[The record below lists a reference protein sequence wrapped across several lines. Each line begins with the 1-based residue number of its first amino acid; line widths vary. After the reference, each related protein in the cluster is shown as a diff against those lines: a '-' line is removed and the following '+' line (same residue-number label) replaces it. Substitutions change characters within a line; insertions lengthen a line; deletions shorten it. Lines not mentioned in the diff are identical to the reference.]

1 MGMEMRKDFS
11 LTVYLYA
18 LVWYT
23 LNHGVV
29 FSKKDDSA
37 FGGRKTMNRDKLKGF
52 SAGFIVAA
60 LLFGAAA
67 TAFASVGTYPLMA
80 SFADI
85 RIFIDGKQMDPK
97 DAGGASA
104 EPFIIN
110 GTTYLPVRAIAE
122 ALGME
127 VRWDNDS
134 KSVYIGEDPT
144 PPKPTEIA
152 IPPGEAAL
160 KKWLSEKGVDFRLVM
175 ESYFGEGTKV
185 FLNADGSKLVME
197 ISKVTKAGTPKEE
210 RLRQEEVFIQGLVG
224 IENDYQQ
231 LLDLI
236 RADTGH
242 SEITMD
248 IWHYFDEN
256 LIYTQEIR

>member
-1 MGMEMRKDFS
+1 
-11 LTVYLYA
+11 
-18 LVWYT
+18 
-23 LNHGVV
+23 
-29 FSKKDDSA
+29 
-37 FGGRKTMNRDKLKGF
+37 MNRDKLKGF
-52 SAGFIVAA
+52 TVGFIVAA
-60 LLFGAAA
+60 LLFGAASA
-67 TAFASVGTYPLMA
+67 AFASVGAYPLMA

-85 RIFIDGKQMDPK
+85 RIFVDGKQVDPK
-97 DAGGASA
+97 DASGVSA

-110 GTTYLPVRAIAE
+110 GTTYLPVRAVAE

-127 VRWDNDS
+127 VSWDNAS
-134 KSVYIGEDPT
+134 KSVRIARTGATTQTPT
-144 PPKPTEIA
+144 STTTPKPA
-152 IPPGEAAL
+152 DSAVPVSPAEAAL
-160 KKWLSEKGVDFRLVM
+160 KQWLSDKGADFRVVM
-175 ESYFGEGTKV
+175 EAYFGEGTKV

-197 ISKVTKAGTPKEE
+197 ISKVTKAGIPKEE
-210 RLRQEEVFIQGLVG
+210 RLRQEEAFIQGLAG

-242 SEITMD
+242 NEITMD

>member
-1 MGMEMRKDFS
+1 
-11 LTVYLYA
+11 
-18 LVWYT
+18 
-23 LNHGVV
+23 
-29 FSKKDDSA
+29 
-37 FGGRKTMNRDKLKGF
+37 MNRDKLKGF
-52 SAGFIVAA
+52 TAGFIVAA
-60 LLFGAAA
+60 LLFGAASA
-67 TAFASVGTYPLMA
+67 AFASVGAYPLMA

-85 RIFIDGKQMDPK
+85 RIFVDGKQIDPR
-97 DAGGASA
+97 DAGGASV

-110 GTTYLPVRAIAE
+110 GTTYLPVRAVAE

-127 VRWDNDS
+127 VSWDNAS
-134 KSVYIGEDPT
+134 KSVRIVRADAET
-144 PPKPTEIA
+144 PAPQPKTPEPA
-152 IPPGEAAL
+152 PIPPAEAAL
-160 KKWLSEKGVDFRLVM
+160 KQWLSEKGADFRLVM
-175 ESYFGEGTKV
+175 EGYFGEGTKV

-197 ISKVTKAGTPKEE
+197 ISKATKSGIPKEE
-210 RLRQEEVFIQGLVG
+210 RLRQEEAFIQGLSG

-236 RADTGH
+236 RADTGR

>member
-1 MGMEMRKDFS
+1 
-11 LTVYLYA
+11 
-18 LVWYT
+18 
-23 LNHGVV
+23 
-29 FSKKDDSA
+29 
-37 FGGRKTMNRDKLKGF
+37 MNSDKLKGF
-52 SAGFIVAA
+52 AVGFIVAA

-67 TAFASVGTYPLMA
+67 TVFASVGSYPLMA
-80 SFADI
+80 SFASI
-85 RIFIDGKQMDPK
+85 RIFVDGKQVDPR
-97 DAGGASA
+97 DANGASV

-110 GTTYLPVRAIAE
+110 GTTYLPVRAVAE

-127 VRWDNDS
+127 VSWDS
-134 KSVYIGEDPT
+134 AAKSVYIGTLPVT
-144 PPKPTEIA
+144 PKPAEPTV
-152 IPPGEAAL
+152 PPAEAAL
-160 KKWLSEKGVDFRLVM
+160 KKWLSEKGTDFKLVM

-197 ISKVTKAGTPKEE
+197 ISKVTKTGVPKDE
-210 RLRQEEVFIQGLVG
+210 RLRQEEAFIQGLAG

-242 SEITMD
+242 REITMD
-248 IWHYFDEN
+248 IWHYFDET

>member
-1 MGMEMRKDFS
+1 
-11 LTVYLYA
+11 
-18 LVWYT
+18 
-23 LNHGVV
+23 
-29 FSKKDDSA
+29 
-37 FGGRKTMNRDKLKGF
+37 MNRDKIRGF
-52 SAGFIVAA
+52 IAGFIIAA
-60 LLFGAAA
+60 LLFGAASA
-67 TAFASVGTYPLMA
+67 TFASVGAYPLMA

-85 RIFIDGKQMDPK
+85 RIFVDGKQADPR
-97 DAGGASA
+97 DANGNSA

-110 GTTYLPVRAIAE
+110 GTTYLPVRAVAE

-127 VRWDNDS
+127 VSWDNAS
-134 KSVYIGEDPT
+134 KSVRILSAPATTKTPT
-144 PPKPTEIA
+144 TPTTPATPSKPSEPA
-152 IPPGEAAL
+152 LSPAAAAL
-160 KKWLSEKGVDFRLVM
+160 KQWLSEKGADFRLVM

-197 ISKVTKAGTPKEE
+197 ISKATKAGILKEE
-210 RLRQEEVFIQGLVG
+210 RLRQEEAFIQGLAG

-236 RADTGH
+236 RADTGYNG
-242 SEITMD
+242 ITMD